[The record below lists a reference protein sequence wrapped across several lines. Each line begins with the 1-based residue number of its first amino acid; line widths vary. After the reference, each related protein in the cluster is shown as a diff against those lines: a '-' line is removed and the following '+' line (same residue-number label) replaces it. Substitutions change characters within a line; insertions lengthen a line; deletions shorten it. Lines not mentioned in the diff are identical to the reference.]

1 MSFHWLSIKYSY
13 VLSPDTPCSNG
24 DIRLVDG
31 LISTEGRVEV
41 CMDGRWTGIC
51 DSSWNYQ
58 DAFVVCRQ
66 LGYPATGTYVTI
78 YTNIYKRLQQL
89 RASKVNQT
97 NKPQKEG
104 KYLI

>member
-1 MSFHWLSIKYSY
+1 MLDEALLMLGVVCNLTFGIACALGIVTTVDQQLVTYF
-13 VLSPDTPCSNG
+13 PDAACSNG

-41 CMDGRWTGIC
+41 CMNGGWTGIC

-66 LGYPATGTYVTI
+66 LGYPATGMSHCTSI
-78 YTNIYKRLQQL
+78 S
-89 RASKVNQT
+89 AM
-97 NKPQKEG
+97 
-104 KYLI
+104 